1 MKKYFNLALKYA
13 IAGLIW
19 GVFYR
24 EFTKWNGFSGIT
36 VLGKVHGHML
46 LLGTFV
52 FLIIAL
58 YVERFPLEKEKTF
71 SQFMIVYNI
80 GVPLTSLMMVVRGVL
95 QVLETE
101 LSKGVTASISGLAGI
116 GHLLT
121 GVGIILLIISLK
133 KVMK

>member
-58 YVERFPLEKEKTF
+58 YAERFPLEKEKTF